1 MSQTPLD
8 AAADDYAAQL
18 AQLHPLVASEIGIAG
33 YADKMPDYSP
43 EGAAAVDEL
52 NAAVLTEIA
61 QLEPENSQD
70 AITRDAMQ
78 ERLTIERQLYAT
90 GVVSLNNIASPV
102 QEIRATFDL
111 MPNKTHQDWRN
122 IARRLSQVKDAL
134 RGYRSRLASAVAAG
148 HAPPIRQVDACIVQ
162 SQAAASGFFATLIG
176 HAIDIPESLRG
187 DLERAAASAAQAYAE
202 FAEYLAN
209 DLRRHARL
217 ADAVGADY
225 YALASRQFL
234 GADVDLLE
242 TYQWGLDE
250 LERII
255 EEQQRIAGSIQ
266 PGASIDQARASLSAD
281 PTRQLHGT
289 AALQAWMQ
297 HLADATMQDMK
308 QHFFIPEPMDRIEAL
323 IAPTQDG
330 GIYYTGPSEDFSR
343 PGRMWWSVPEG
354 EDTFTT
360 WQQTTTVF
368 HEGVPGHHLQ
378 IATTLLNAENLNSW
392 RRHWLWVSGHGEG
405 WALYAEELM
414 HELGYLADPGNY
426 LGMLDAQRMRAARV
440 VFDIGVHCGFN
451 TPQSWGGKPW
461 DVATGFAFLQ
471 DHFNETPGVL
481 DFEFTRYLGW
491 PGQAPSYAVGKRI
504 WQNIRAEHE
513 TQADFD
519 LKTFH
524 TRALALGSM
533 GLETLQKALK

>member
-1 MSQTPLD
+1 MPQTPLD
-8 AAADDYAAQL
+8 TAANDYAAQL
-18 AQLHPLVASEIGIAG
+18 AHLHPLAATEIGIPG
-33 YADKMPDYSP
+33 YADEMPDYSP

-52 NAAVLTEIA
+52 NAAVLKKIA
-61 QLEPENSQD
+61 RLEPENSQD
-70 AITRDAMQ
+70 TITRDALQ
-78 ERLTIERQLYAT
+78 ERLSIERQLYAT
-90 GVVSLNNIASPV
+90 GVVGLNNIASPV
-102 QEIRATFDL
+102 QEIRETFDL
-111 MPNKTHQDWRN
+111 MPNVTPQDWTH
-122 IARRLSQVKDAL
+122 IARRLAKVKDAL
-134 RGYRSRLASAVAAG
+134 QGYSSRLSSAAAAG
-148 HAPPIRQVDACIVQ
+148 HAPSIRQVDACIDQ
-162 SQAAASGFFATLIG
+162 SQTAARGFFARLIDQ
-176 HAIDIPESLRG
+176 AIDIPDSLRK
-187 DLERAAASAAQAYAE
+187 DLQRAAVSAAQAYAE
-202 FAEYLAN
+202 FAEYLAS

-242 TYQWGLDE
+242 TYHWGLEE

-255 EEQQRIAGSIQ
+255 GEQQRIAESIR
-266 PGASIDQARASLSAD
+266 PGASIDQARDVLSAD

-289 AALQAWMQ
+289 EALQVWMQ
-297 HLADATMQDMK
+297 SLADATIQDMK
-308 QHFFIPEPMDRIEAL
+308 QHFSIPEPMDHIEAL

-378 IATTLLNAENLNSW
+378 IATTILNAEKLNTW

-414 HELGYLADPGNY
+414 HELGYLTDPGNY
-426 LGMLDAQRMRAARV
+426 LGMLEAQRMRAARV

-451 TPQSWGGKPW
+451 APQSWGGKPW
-461 DVATGFAFLQ
+461 DISTGFEFLQ
-471 DHFNETPGVL
+471 HHFNETPGVL
-481 DFEFTRYLGW
+481 NFEFTRYLGW

-504 WQNIRAEHE
+504 WQNLRAEHE
-513 TQADFD
+513 KQAGFD
-519 LKTFH
+519 LKAFH

-533 GLETLQKALK
+533 GLETLQKALR

>member
-1 MSQTPLD
+1 MPQTPLD

-18 AQLHPLVASEIGIAG
+18 AHLHPLAASEIGIPG

-52 NAAVLTEIA
+52 NAAVLMQIA
-61 QLEPENSQD
+61 RLEPENSQD
-70 AITRDAMQ
+70 VITRDAMQ

-90 GVVSLNNIASPV
+90 GVVGLNNIASPV

-111 MPNKTHQDWRN
+111 MPNKSNHDWRN

-134 RGYRSRLASAVAAG
+134 QGYSSRLTSAIAAG
-148 HAPPIRQVDACIVQ
+148 DAPPIRQVDACITQ
-162 SQAAASGFFATLIG
+162 SQAAARGFFTTLVG
-176 HAIDIPESLRG
+176 QAIEVPASLRR
-187 DLERAAASAAQAYAE
+187 DLERAAASAGQAYAD

-217 ADAVGADY
+217 TDAVGADY

-242 TYQWGLDE
+242 TYHWGLNE

-255 EEQQRIAGSIQ
+255 EEQQRIAESIQ
-266 PGASIDQARASLSAD
+266 PGASIGQARAMLSAD

-308 QHFFIPEPMDRIEAL
+308 QHFSIPEPADRIEAL

-378 IATTLLNAENLNSW
+378 IATTMLNAENLNTW

-414 HELGYLADPGNY
+414 HELGYLTDPGDY

-440 VFDIGVHCGFN
+440 IFDIGVHCGFDA
-451 TPQSWGGKPW
+451 PQSWGGKPW

-471 DHFNETPGVL
+471 AHFNETPGVL

-504 WQNIRAEHE
+504 WQKIRAEYE
-513 TQADFD
+513 TQADFE

-533 GLETLQKALK
+533 GLETLQKALR